1 MYVANK
7 TQLPSTDLF
16 VPTIEWPNIKRY
28 LRDFLNVVQSV
39 GLFFLPPSVIH
50 IFGMATMPF
59 LCNGTLLFQG
69 HLPRVLPV
77 TILKYAS
84 CLIPYINDLLMMQEK
99 LEKCIYIYRRFS
111 CCYRIGLH
119 NITNLSK

>member
-1 MYVANK
+1 MLGPEKATSLTNHGLGSMTSFGPRDLGPHSQYSLKEIPKFLQNFRLQYNIPKMYF
-7 TQLPSTDLF
+7 QL
-16 VPTIEWPNIKRY
+16 
-28 LRDFLNVVQSV
+28 
-39 GLFFLPPSVIH
+39 

-84 CLIPYINDLLMMQEK
+84 CLIPYIVSFL
-99 LEKCIYIYRRFS
+99 
-111 CCYRIGLH
+111 
-119 NITNLSK
+119 NLCGE